1 MHKRVALAILAA
13 GLLAACGGGS
23 QDGGETPPPGP
34 PPGPPAAL
42 SAEGL
47 WTGTG
52 GARQVTGLVLGDG
65 RYYFF
70 YGTAGTAAPSLA
82 GVVQGTGAVDEQGR
96 FRSSDGL
103 DFDAMGLGLAPVVVM
118 STSLGTRQFLQGFVM
133 YPLAISFGLDL
144 QYDPD
149 FEARPSLSALAGT
162 YAGTALTLQGRD
174 DATLVA
180 SATGALSGTDARGC
194 QLSGQLAPRSDGNV
208 FDANLLYGPSPCRLP
223 GMAFSGVAY
232 WRASSRTLW
241 LTGVNGGR
249 TQALSFVGR

>member
-1 MHKRVALAILAA
+1 MHMRVASAILAA

-23 QDGGETPPPGP
+23 GDGGETPPPSP
-34 PPGPPAAL
+34 PPGL
-42 SAEGL
+42 SAKGL

-70 YGTAGTAAPSLA
+70 YGTAGTASPSLA
-82 GVVQGTGAVDEQGR
+82 GLVQGSSTIDEQGR
-96 FRSSDGL
+96 FHSSDGL

-118 STSLGTRQFLQGFVM
+118 STSLGTRQFLQGFAM
-133 YPLAISFGLDL
+133 YPLAISFGFDL

-149 FEARPSLSALAGT
+149 FEARASLSAVAGT
-162 YAGTALTLQGRD
+162 YAGTAVTLQGRD
-174 DATLVA
+174 EATLVA

-194 QLSGQLAPRSDGNV
+194 HISGQLAPRSDGNA
-208 FDANLLYGPSPCRLP
+208 FDASLLYGPSPCRLP

-249 TQALSFVGR
+249 TQALSFVGS

>member
-1 MHKRVALAILAA
+1 MRQCVAMGSLAA
-13 GLLAACGGGS
+13 GLLAACGGGGS
-23 QDGGETPPPGP
+23 AGAQDGGGDTPPAPT
-34 PPGPPAAL
+34 AL
-42 SAEGL
+42 SAKGL

-70 YGTAGTAAPSLA
+70 YGTPDTAAPSLA

-96 FRSSDGL
+96 FRSGDGL

-118 STSLGTRQFLQGFVM
+118 SNSLGTRQFLQGFVL
-133 YPLAISFGLDL
+133 YPLAISFGFDL

-149 FEARPSLSALAGT
+149 FEARPSLSAAAGT
-162 YAGTALTLQGRD
+162 YAGTALTLKGRD

-180 SATGALSGTDARGC
+180 SATGALAATDARGC
-194 QLSGQLAPRSDGNV
+194 QITGQLAPRSDGNV
-208 FDANLLYGPSPCRLP
+208 FDASLLYGPRPCRLP

-241 LTGVNGGR
+241 VTGVNSGR
-249 TQALSFVGR
+249 TQALSFVGS